1 MAGGWRVWLF
11 DLDKTLVNVED
22 GVDYCA
28 ALHALRERFPQAR
41 RREGLPPVEFTRCAV
56 EVLSVLDGL
65 FGDPPRWQLAS
76 DTVEAY
82 ELAGAARSTPMPGL
96 ESLRSLRGTRPWA
109 VVTLLGPRAAQEVLD
124 RHGLQ
129 PDCLV
134 ARQPDVRMKPAPDPV
149 LRALQLLGARPEE
162 AVLVGDSSWDER
174 SARAAGVAFVGL
186 TWGREQPFGPGAR
199 VAHDLEEVTRLLL
212 HW

>member
-28 ALHALRERFPQAR
+28 ALWALREQFPQASKK
-41 RREGLPPVEFTRCAV
+41 EGLPPVEFTRCAV
-56 EVLSVLDGL
+56 EVLSILEGL
-65 FGDPPRWQLAS
+65 FGDPSRWQLAS

-96 ESLRSLRGTRPWA
+96 ESLRRLRDRRPWG
-109 VVTLLGPRAAQEVLD
+109 VVTLLGPRAAQEVLR

-149 LRALQLLGARPEE
+149 LRALQLLEARPEE
-162 AVLVGDSSWDER
+162 AVLVGDSTWDQH

-186 TWGREQPFGPGAR
+186 TWGRQHPFRPGTR
-199 VAHDLEEVTRLLL
+199 VARDLEEVMRLLL
-212 HW
+212 RP